1 MRARE
6 KRHSALFSAVLACLS
21 TCLTGQAHAASATHT
36 ISVGATILSKNTCLF
51 SNAGPTVL
59 AFGAIDPSSLANKTA
74 TATTTFKCTGSSA
87 LATYSITSDDGL
99 YKTGVNAPRLRH
111 ATNLTQFLPYSINL
125 PQSAT
130 VPKNTVQTLTVD
142 GTVLVAD
149 FQNAIAGAY
158 SDTVILTIAP

>member
-1 MRARE
+1 MRASTN
-6 KRHSALFSAVLACLS
+6 RHFALLSAVLVCLS
-21 TCLTGQAHAASATHT
+21 TGLTGRVLASSATHT

-59 AFGAIDPSSLANKTA
+59 AFGAIDPSSSVNKTA
-74 TATTTFKCTGSSA
+74 TTTTTFKCTGPSA

-99 YKTGVNAPRLRH
+99 YKTGANAPRMRH
-111 ATNLTQFLPYSINL
+111 AINLTQFLPYSINL

-130 VPKNTVQTLTVD
+130 VPKNTVQTLTID

-149 FQNAIAGAY
+149 FQNAIAGTY